1 MGNLFIEE
9 GLQLVS
15 VHMKDVMDAAVVNS
29 AHNVP
34 KIGEQKEQFKNF
46 VKEQFFKR
54 SKRITD
60 SLKKKKNKKIISK
73 DKAEVKVSMDDCA
86 LFWKLYIACQ
96 RQDGNLEKFFMVL
109 HPFSKWVISE

>member
-46 VKEQFFKR
+46 VKEQLIKR

-60 SLKKKKNKKIISK
+60 SLKKKKTKRSFQKT
-73 DKAEVKVSMDDCA
+73 
-86 LFWKLYIACQ
+86 KL
-96 RQDGNLEKFFMVL
+96 K
-109 HPFSKWVISE
+109 